1 MKKRLLTTLLS
12 ALLAT
17 NISACTTTI
26 PPKNTTDSVINEQY
40 DTANTE
46 KSSVESETVK
56 HTADSVTSETCNTAN
71 TEEITEASVLE
82 MNMNDATD
90 ETIAL
95 KMYKEALY
103 GFMNKQIPNEFI
115 DWKLSEFDDY
125 LSLISFTILD
135 MDGDDF
141 PELVVK
147 YLGEHAVLSY
157 VPGRQYLSG
166 DVHGMRAMFGLNKDG
181 SFCWTRCAGQEY
193 GMAKYE
199 KDRRVEIYRVFEN
212 DIDDAEYFIGDQ
224 KVTEEEL
231 FTFIAQ
237 LCDELADFYDLTEE
251 NIEKYVTL
259 EIFNQK

>member
-1 MKKRLLTTLLS
+1 MNKRILEILLS
-12 ALLAT
+12 ALLIA
-17 NISACTTTI
+17 NISACTTI

-71 TEEITEASVLE
+71 TEEITEVSVLE
-82 MNMNDATD
+82 MNESDATD
-90 ETIAL
+90 GSIAL

-103 GFMNKQIPNEFI
+103 GFINKQIPNEFI
-115 DWKLSEFDDY
+115 DWRLSEFDDY

-135 MDGDDF
+135 MDGDNF

-157 VPGRQYLSG
+157 VSG
-166 DVHGMRAMFGLNKDG
+166 QRDLYGGNLGLREMFGLHKDG
-181 SFCWTRCAGQEY
+181 SFCWTRRAGQEY

-199 KDRRVEIYRVFEN
+199 KDRIVEIYRVFEDDN
-212 DIDDAEYFIGDQ
+212 NDAEYFIGDQ

-231 FTFIAQ
+231 DTFIAQ
-237 LCDELADFYDLTEE
+237 LCDELADFCALTEE

-259 EIFNQK
+259 EIFNHE